1 MTSLISMYAV
11 LSLDEF
17 KNFVDKAKETISEI
31 MKALEANDLDTLR
44 VIYLDAR
51 KGNAYVADDL
61 LEMVG
66 AFIKN
71 NSL

>member
-1 MTSLISMYAV
+1 MV
-11 LSLDEF
+11 
-17 KNFVDKAKETISEI
+17 KEI
-31 MKALEANDLDTLR
+31 MKALVTRDLDALR
-44 VIYLDAR
+44 TIYLDAR